1 MKEKKVLKVILC
13 TLGFGTI
20 LTIVFFLWYMHEPM
34 IEGRYEKLQSIEIVY
49 YTSVLYGECESI
61 VVVDKDEMELIYN
74 TIKKTSV
81 EKVQYDRE
89 WGGESPEWMISLHFE
104 DGDEYF
110 DNGVSNGYIAY
121 GVHKLFYKGEM
132 QGVITGSNEELYLL
146 IDETIEKYTGKIYSR
161 EEGGYIL

>member
-1 MKEKKVLKVILC
+1 MKEKSLWKVIF
-13 TLGFGTI
+13 TVLGYLAIF
-20 LTIVFFLWYMHEPM
+20 TIVFFLWYMSEPM
-34 IEGRYEKLQSIEIVY
+34 IEGRLEKLQSIEIEY

-61 VVVDKDEMELIYN
+61 VIVDKDEMELIYN

-89 WGGESPEWMISLHFE
+89 WGGESPEWIMILHFE

-110 DNGVSNGYIAY
+110 DNGVSTGYIAY
-121 GVHKLFYKGEM
+121 GVHKFFYKGET

-146 IDETIEKYTGKIYSR
+146 IDETIEKYTGKIYSS